1 MGIHI
6 VRLGAAAQ
14 SRVARV
20 RGVAHA
26 VSCATHVLRSAVIA
40 VALLGL
46 GCSALEGSP
55 GKADAGATATPP
67 EVDPSAPTLL
77 QVRADDGHVLALWA
91 KAPEQ
96 PRGAIV
102 LLHGRTWSGRPD
114 FDLQV
119 PGEQRSTM
127 DALVREGFAAYAL
140 DLRGYGRTERDA
152 SGWNT
157 PDRAAKDL
165 AAALEL
171 VAKRHDGHAPAVL
184 GWSLGSLTAQLVAQR
199 RPELVSALVLYGYPR
214 SPDSV
219 YVPPPPPE
227 PGKKPPPEPVPLRE
241 PTTAEA
247 AAEDFIVPGAISPRA
262 IETFVAAALAADPVK
277 TDWRAPEQWAELD
290 PAKVQVP
297 VMVIH
302 GEADPYAPV
311 ESQATLFERLGHP
324 DRQWVI
330 VAGGDHAA
338 HLENSGS
345 RFVHA
350 IVTFLDRPR

>member
-1 MGIHI
+1 M
-6 VRLGAAAQ
+6 
-14 SRVARV
+14 
-20 RGVAHA
+20 
-26 VSCATHVLRSAVIA
+26 LRSIAIA

-46 GCSALEGSP
+46 GCSVLEGAP
-55 GKADAGATATPP
+55 TKADAGATATPP
-67 EVDPSAPTLL
+67 VEEVDPSAPTLL

-127 DALVREGFAAYAL
+127 DAFVREGYAAYAL
-140 DLRGYGRTERDA
+140 DLRGYGRTQRDA
-152 SGWNT
+152 TGWNT

-171 VAKRHDGHAPAVL
+171 VAERHDGKAPAVL
-184 GWSLGSLTAQLVAQR
+184 GWSLGSLTAQLAAQR
-199 RPELVSALVLYGYPR
+199 HPELVSALVLYGYPR
-214 SPDSV
+214 SPDQI
-219 YVPPPPPE
+219 YVPPPE
-227 PGKKPPPEPVPLRE
+227 PTPGTRRRREPAPLRQ

-247 AAEDFIVPGAISPRA
+247 AVEDFIVPRAISPRA
-262 IETFVAAALAADPVK
+262 IEAFVAAALAADPVK
-277 TDWRAPEQWAELD
+277 ADWRAPEQWAELD

-311 ESQATLFERLGHP
+311 ASQAKLFERLDHP

-330 VAGGDHAA
+330 VPGGDHAA
-338 HLENSGS
+338 HLENCGPL
-345 RFVHA
+345 FVHA